1 MAGLP
6 EIGLLLLG
14 VVALW
19 HRWHCGLPSRL
30 GLGMGFCSY
39 GLECLLE
46 SMQVRSGAVER
57 PRELLP
63 VCDHV

>member
-1 MAGLP
+1 MV
-6 EIGLLLLG
+6 EVSKTGLLLLG

-39 GLECLLE
+39 GLGCLLE
-46 SMQVRSGAVER
+46 SMQVPGAVER